1 MSDRA
6 GIGAGGAAD
15 EGARRT
21 RALLTPEGVDLRVR
35 LAEAGGRAGA
45 FLLDLA
51 IMIGTL
57 IAMTIVLALAAR
69 GAEGTEGTG
78 EAEGE
83 LFSVLW
89 LLGFF
94 VLRLF
99 YFTLW
104 ELTPR
109 AATHGKRAT
118 GLRVASRDGRPLR
131 PEAVIA
137 RNAMREVEVFLPL
150 SFLFSGGAAGAEG
163 WVILLGLAWSLI
175 FLLFPLFNRNRLRA
189 GDLIG
194 GTWVIEAPKRQLL
207 GDLAQGAA
215 PHAHAFTDAETGLYG
230 IKELHVL
237 EDVLRAKDAQAMAA
251 VAERIRAKIGRA
263 ARPGESDLAFL
274 EAYYAALRKR
284 LEGGLLFGV
293 RKADKNADAAP
304 R

>member
-1 MSDRA
+1 MASRADTADRY
-6 GIGAGGAAD
+6 AAA
-15 EGARRT
+15 ETARRT
-21 RALLTPEGVDLRVR
+21 RALITPEGVDLRVR

-51 IMIGTL
+51 IMVGIL
-57 IAMTIVLALAAR
+57 IAMSIVIGLAAR
-69 GAEGTEGTG
+69 GAG
-78 EAEGE
+78 EGE
-83 LFSVLW
+83 VFEVLW

-109 AATHGKRAT
+109 AATPGKRAT

-131 PEAVIA
+131 PESIVA

-150 SFLFSGGAAGAEG
+150 GFLLSGGAAGVDG
-163 WVILLGLAWSLI
+163 WVVLLGLGWSLI
-175 FLLFPLFNRNRLRA
+175 FLLFPLFNRDRLRA

-194 GTWVIEAPKRQLL
+194 GTWVIEAPKHRLL
-207 GDLAQGAA
+207 GDLSQATGA
-215 PHAHAFTDAETGLYG
+215 PAHAFTDAETGAYG

-237 EDVLRAKDAQAMAA
+237 EDVLRANDAQAMAA
-251 VAERIRAKIGRA
+251 VTERIRAKIGRA
-263 ARPGESDLAFL
+263 ARPGETDRAFL
-274 EAYYAALRKR
+274 EGYYAALRKR

-293 RKADKNADAAP
+293 RKADKHEGARPGRGPDS
-304 R
+304 

>member
-1 MSDRA
+1 MAS
-6 GIGAGGAAD
+6 GALTEA
-15 EGARRT
+15 ERRS
-21 RALLTPEGVDLRVR
+21 RPLVTPEGVDLRVR
-35 LAEAGGRAGA
+35 LAEAGSRAGA

-51 IMIGTL
+51 IMVGVLIG
-57 IAMTIVLALAAR
+57 MTILLALAAR
-69 GAEGTEGTG
+69 GEGG
-78 EAEGE
+78 GE
-83 LFSVLW
+83 LFVVLW

-109 AATHGKRAT
+109 AATPGKRAT

-131 PEAVIA
+131 PESIVA

-150 SFLFSGGAAGAEG
+150 GFLFSGGGAGAEA
-163 WVILLGLAWSLI
+163 WVVLLGLAWSLI

-194 GTWVIEAPKRQLL
+194 GTWVIEAPKRRLL
-207 GDLAQGAA
+207 GDLAERTG
-215 PHAHAFTDAETGLYG
+215 PHAYAYAFTDAETGAYG

-237 EDVLRAKDAQAMAA
+237 EDVLRARDAEALAA

-263 ARPGESDLAFL
+263 ARPGETDLRFL

-293 RKADKNADAAP
+293 RKADKNAEAGRA
-304 R
+304 